1 MKARIVFLFLFIGSL
16 SYAQEQRETV
26 VSFEDAYKRQY
37 NITRID
43 ESQRPS
49 IDGKLDE
56 ALWNDL
62 GEWSADFSQVTPYE
76 RAKTNSTTRIKLFYD
91 NKNIYAGI
99 YCKDDHPDQMNA
111 FIGNRDDNSNGDLIS
126 IAFDPYHDYRA
137 APEFNLNLGGNK
149 TDLVVTDKLSINL
162 SWNAI
167 WEGKTYINKEDS
179 CWTAELRI
187 PFSQLRYNRK
197 SENEVW
203 GLHVRRI
210 IRRNNEVQNWSI
222 IPLKNNGHVFSFGE
236 MHGMKDLPKPK
247 GIEFLP
253 YTMGKY
259 RNEPRI
265 TGSPFQ
271 KGNEW
276 KGGIGLDAKLA
287 LNDYT
292 MDLTINPD
300 YGQIELDPSVMNLS
314 AYETFYD
321 EKRPFF
327 LEGKHILEFTNEAD
341 MMFYSRRIGAISSY
355 QPKAIDNID
364 SYAETLANVPI
375 IGALKLTGT
384 NKQGLTIGLMESIT
398 AQTSAKV
405 MRNGEYSKE
414 VTEPLT
420 NYTVAR
426 VQKNWEGNTLLGGML
441 TSVNRNLDRD
451 HLKSEMINNAY
462 TAGIDFT
469 QYFANRLY
477 YVETKGMFSSLHG
490 SEQAILRTKTNAA
503 HYYHRESGASYLDLD
518 PEKKSLQG
526 TGGYVKAGRR
536 GNAQWNYSQT
546 FSWSSPGFD
555 LNDVGYMKQA
565 DFLFNES
572 EIAFRKTDILGPFRY
587 MAINLTQKNTWNYGG
602 NPINNDIALRWRSLT
617 TKRRF
622 NVDIKETFSWNTIDS
637 RILRGGPDMRYG
649 ANFTTNVL
657 LNTDKARKV
666 VFQFQ
671 YNGKHYPSEKSAY
684 NLIKPSLIFR
694 LGNHIH
700 LTGQF
705 DYAWNKDNLQYVAR
719 VQPDGSDASRYV
731 IAKMKQNTYGVT
743 LKAQINITPD
753 LSIQY
758 YGSPFTSI
766 ARYDEFK
773 LAADTKS
780 HNYNKRFVAL
790 EEKEISYSENSY
802 LVNGGNGKFSF
813 KNPDFSFNEFR
824 SNLVLRWEY
833 LPGSTLYFV
842 WENSRTNRD
851 DKYRSGWNNNLDRLF
866 GLSAS
871 NTLVVKINYWF
882 AL

>member
-1 MKARIVFLFLFIGSL
+1 MKKPIVLLFSFIVSL
-16 SYAQEQRETV
+16 CYAQEHREAV
-26 VSFEDAYKRQY
+26 VSFEDAYKRKY

-43 ESQRPS
+43 EGEHPS

-56 ALWNDL
+56 ALWKER
-62 GEWSADFSQVTPYE
+62 GEWSAEFSQVTPYE
-76 RAKTNSTTRIKLFYD
+76 RAKTPSPTRIKLFYD
-91 NKNIYAGI
+91 NKNLYIGV
-99 YCKDDHPDQMNA
+99 YCKDDHPDKMNA
-111 FIGNRDDNSNGDLIS
+111 FIGNRDDNSNGDLVS
-126 IAFDPYHDYRA
+126 IAFDTYHDFRA

-149 TDLVVTDKLSINL
+149 TDLVVTDKLSVNL

-167 WEGKTYINKEDS
+167 WEGKTHINKEDS

-187 PFSQLRYNRK
+187 PFSQLRYNTK
-197 SENEVW
+197 SENDVW

-210 IRRNNEVQNWSI
+210 IRRNNEVQNWSL

-236 MHGMKDLPKPK
+236 MHGMKNLPKPK

-265 TGSPFQ
+265 AGSPFQ
-271 KGNEW
+271 KGDEW
-276 KGGIGLDAKLA
+276 KGGVGLDAKLA

-327 LEGKHILEFTNEAD
+327 LEGKHILEFANEAD
-341 MMFYSRRIGAISSY
+341 MMFYSRRIGAMSSY
-355 QPKAIDNID
+355 RPKEINNID
-364 SYAETLANVPI
+364 SYSETLANVPI

-384 NKQGLTIGLMESIT
+384 NKKGLTIGLMESIT

-426 VQKNWEGNTLLGGML
+426 VQKNWDGNTLLGGMI

-490 SEQAILRTKTNAA
+490 SEKAILKTKTNAA
-503 HYYHRESGASYLDLD
+503 HYYHRESGTSYLDLN

-526 TGGYVKAGRR
+526 TGGYVKAGKR
-536 GNAQWNYSQT
+536 GNAQWNYAQT

-565 DFLFNES
+565 DFLYNES
-572 EIAFRKTDILGPFRY
+572 EIAFRRTDILGPFRY
-587 MAINLTQKNTWNYGG
+587 LALNLTQKNTWNYGG
-602 NPINNDIALRWRSLT
+602 DLINNDIAFRWRSLT

-649 ANFTTNVL
+649 ANFTTSVL
-657 LNTDKARKV
+657 FNTDQAKKV
-666 VFQFQ
+666 VLKFQ
-671 YNGKHYPSEKSAY
+671 YDGKHFPSEKSAY

-694 LGNHIH
+694 LGNHVH

-705 DYAWNKDNLQYVAR
+705 DYAWNKDNLQYVAG
-719 VQPDGSDASRYV
+719 VQPEGSSDTRYI
-731 IAKMKQNTYGVT
+731 IAHMKQRTYGVT
-743 LKAQINITPD
+743 LKAQVNITPD

-766 ARYDEFK
+766 AKYDQFK
-773 LAADTKS
+773 MAADTKS
-780 HNYNKRFVAL
+780 RNYDNRFSVIG
-790 EEKEISYSENSY
+790 EKEINYSENNY
-802 LVNGGNGKFSF
+802 LVDSEKGKFSF
-813 KNPDFSFNEFR
+813 RNPDFSFNEFR
-824 SNLVLRWEY
+824 SNLVVRWEY

-851 DKYRSGWNNNLDRLF
+851 DRYRSGWNNNLDRLF

-871 NTLVVKINYWF
+871 NTLVMKINYWF

>member
-1 MKARIVFLFLFIGSL
+1 MKNWLILSL
-16 SYAQEQRETV
+16 SFLSLAGYSQENKDV
-26 VSFEDAYKRQY
+26 MIPFEDAYKRTY

-43 ESQRPS
+43 ESERPS

-56 ALWNDL
+56 ILWNER
-62 GEWSADFSQVTPYE
+62 GEWSADFTQVTPYE
-76 RAKTNSTTRIKLFYD
+76 RVKSPSPTRLKLFYD
-91 NKNIYAGI
+91 SKNIYVGV
-99 YCKDDHPDQMNA
+99 YCKDAHPDQMNA

-126 IAFDPYHDYRA
+126 IAFDTYHDYRA
-137 APEFNLNLGGNK
+137 APEFNINLGGNK
-149 TDLVVTDKLSINL
+149 TDLVVTDKLSVNL

-167 WEGKTYINKEDS
+167 WEGRTHINKEDS
-179 CWTAELRI
+179 SWTAELRI
-187 PFSQLRYNRK
+187 PFSQLRYNTK
-197 SENEVW
+197 TENEVW

-210 IRRNNEVQNWSI
+210 IRRNNEVQNWSL

-236 MHGMKDLPKPK
+236 VHGMKDLPKPK

-259 RNEPRI
+259 RNEPKI
-265 TGSPFQ
+265 AGSPFQ

-292 MDLTINPD
+292 MDLTVNPD

-327 LEGKHILEFTNEAD
+327 LEGKHILEFANEAD
-341 MMFYSRRIGAISSY
+341 MMFYSRRIGAMSSY
-355 QPKAIDNID
+355 QPKGIDNVN
-364 SYAETLANVPI
+364 SFSETLANVPI

-384 NKQGLTIGLMESIT
+384 NKKGLTIGLMESIT

-405 MRNGEYSKE
+405 MRNGENSKE
-414 VTEPLT
+414 ITEPLT
-420 NYTVAR
+420 NYTIAR

-441 TSVNRNLDRD
+441 TSVNRNLNQPY
-451 HLKSEMINNAY
+451 LKKEMIKNAY

-469 QYFANRLY
+469 QYFADRLY
-477 YVETKGMFSSLHG
+477 YLETKGMFSSLHG
-490 SEQAILRTKTNAA
+490 SEQAMAKRITNAT
-503 HYYHRESGASYLDLD
+503 HYYHRESGQSYLD
-518 PEKKSLQG
+518 PESQKKTLQG

-555 LNDVGYMKQA
+555 LNDVGYLKQA
-565 DFLFNES
+565 DFLYNES
-572 EIAFRKTDILGPFRY
+572 EIMFRKTDILGPFRY
-587 MAINLTQKNTWNYGG
+587 LALNLTQKNTWNYGG
-602 NPINNDIALRWRSLT
+602 TSINNDIALRWRSLT

-622 NVDIKETFSWNTIDS
+622 NVDIKETFSWNTVDS

-649 ANFTTNVL
+649 ANFTTNAIF
-657 LNTDKARKV
+657 NTDQAKKV
-666 VFQFQ
+666 VFKLQ
-671 YNGKHYPSEKSAY
+671 YDGRYYPTEETAY

-705 DYAWNKDNLQYVAR
+705 DYAWNKDNQQYVAR
-719 VQPDGSDASRYV
+719 ILSEGYGANRYV
-731 IAKMKQNTYGVT
+731 VAQMKQNTYGIT
-743 LKAQINITPD
+743 LRAQVNITPD

-758 YGSPFTSI
+758 YGAPFTSV
-766 ARYDEFK
+766 AKYKQFK
-773 LAADTKS
+773 LAAETMS
-780 HNYNKRFVAL
+780 HNYDKRFHVI
-790 EEKEISYSENSY
+790 KDNEIVLNENQY
-802 LVNGGNGKFSF
+802 QVDGENGRFNF

-824 SNLVLRWEY
+824 SNLVIRWEY
-833 LPGSTLYFV
+833 LPGSILYFV

-851 DKYRSGWNNNLDRLF
+851 DLYRSGWNNNLDRLF
-866 GLSAS
+866 GLSAN
-871 NTLVVKINYWF
+871 NTLVMKINYWF